1 MVVPVEMCGKPG
13 GPDVAS
19 GGDLPSS
26 PEVFLCAHPERREDS
41 RDLRAGSEVKRELV
55 AIRREEPDPALFEI
69 PKDFEVNPARLPI
82 AKDFGVVR
90 PSKE

>member
-1 MVVPVEMCGKPG
+1 MGTYPPLRRCFYARIPN
-13 GPDVAS
+13 DVRIH
-19 GGDLPSS
+19 G
-26 PEVFLCAHPERREDS
+26 
-41 RDLRAGSEVKRELV
+41 DLRAGSEVKRELV

-69 PKDFEVNPARLPI
+69 PKDYEVNPARLPI